1 MEGTTL
7 EHTSDE
13 RALIP
18 EINEL
23 VCTRRPGR
31 RRNDHGLKSVIIS
44 DERDYFR
51 DFPAHGALQPCS
63 APLQKPC
70 PLEVLSRYGHD

>member
-13 RALIP
+13 RAPIP
-18 EINEL
+18 EINKL
-23 VCTRRPGR
+23 VCTRRLGR

-51 DFPAHGALQPCS
+51 DFPAHVTLQPCGV
-63 APLQKPC
+63 PLQ
-70 PLEVLSRYGHD
+70 

>member
-13 RALIP
+13 RAPIP

-23 VCTRRPGR
+23 VCTGRPGR
-31 RRNDHGLKSVIIS
+31 RRNDHGLKSVSIS
-44 DERDYFR
+44 DERDYHR
-51 DFPAHGALQPCS
+51 YFPAHGTL
-63 APLQKPC
+63 
-70 PLEVLSRYGHD
+70 